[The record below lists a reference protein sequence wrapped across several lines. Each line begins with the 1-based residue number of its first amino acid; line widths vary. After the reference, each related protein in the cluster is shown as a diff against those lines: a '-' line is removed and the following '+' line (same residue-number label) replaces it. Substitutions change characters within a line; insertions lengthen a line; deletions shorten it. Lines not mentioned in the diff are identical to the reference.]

1 MSAHPQPPAQSALPA
16 DRLTA
21 RSTARPPA
29 GAHRSRALV
38 ARLDNLGDVLL
49 TGPAVRAVAARA
61 DVVFL
66 CGPRGRAA
74 VDLLP
79 GVGHVIEWEAPWID
93 PEPHPVSAERCR
105 GLVAQ
110 VQAAA
115 PTSAA
120 LLGSSHQSPLPLAL
134 LLRLAGVER
143 LAAVS
148 HDYAGSLLDHRIPG
162 DPDVHEV
169 ERSLRVVRAL
179 GFPAPGDDR
188 LAVRAAFEREARPPA
203 RHIED
208 GPYVAVHPGASVP
221 ARTLPAARWR
231 DVVGGLVAEGWPVV
245 VTGGAA
251 DRGTVARVVAGR
263 PGVTDVAGTSLAELA
278 GIFAGATAVV
288 TGNTGPMH
296 LAAAVGAPVVAVF
309 APTVPVHRWHPWR
322 VPHVVVG
329 DQGVPCAG
337 CRHQRCPLP
346 VQLCLAHV
354 SVGEIVAAVETLA
367 PARTAGRPPEAAAS

>member
-1 MSAHPQPPAQSALPA
+1 V
-16 DRLTA
+16 
-21 RSTARPPA
+21 
-29 GAHRSRALV
+29 LV

-49 TGPAVRAVAARA
+49 TGPAVRGVATRA

-74 VDLLP
+74 ADLLP
-79 GVGHVIEWEAPWID
+79 GVGQVIEWEAPWID

-105 GLVAQ
+105 ALVEQ

-169 ERSLRVVRAL
+169 ERSLGVVRAL
-179 GFPAPGDDR
+179 GFPPPGDDR
-188 LAVRAAFEREARPPA
+188 LAVSAGCEGGAGPSAR
-203 RHIED
+203 RVED

-221 ARTLPAARWR
+221 ARTLPATRWR
-231 DVVGGLVAEGWPVV
+231 DVVGALAAEGWPVV

-251 DRGTVARVVAGR
+251 DRGTVARVVVGR

-309 APTVPVHRWHPWR
+309 APTVPARRWHPWR

-329 DQGVPCAG
+329 DQDVPCAG

-354 SVGEIVAAVETLA
+354 SAGQIVAAVETLA
-367 PARTAGRPPEAAAS
+367 PARTAARPPEAAAS

>member
-1 MSAHPQPPAQSALPA
+1 MSAPPGPPARSALPA
-16 DRLTA
+16 DRSQA

-29 GAHRSRALV
+29 APHRPRVLV

-61 DVVFL
+61 DVVYL

-79 GVGHVIEWEAPWID
+79 GVGQVIEWEAPWID
-93 PEPHPVSAERCR
+93 PEPDPVSAERCR
-105 GLVAQ
+105 VLAEQ

-120 LLGSSHQSPLPLAL
+120 VLGSSHQSPLPLAL
-134 LLRLAGVER
+134 LLRLAGVTR
-143 LAAVS
+143 TAAVS
-148 HDYAGSLLDHRIPG
+148 HDYAGSLLDHRVPG

-169 ERSLRVVRAL
+169 ERSLGVVRAL
-179 GFPAPGDDR
+179 GFPAPADDR
-188 LAVRAAFEREARPPA
+188 LAVTAGFEREGGAPTR
-203 RHIED
+203 RTQD

-221 ARTLPAARWR
+221 ARTLPATRWR
-231 DVVGGLVAEGWPVV
+231 DVVGALASEGWPVV

-278 GIFAGATAVV
+278 GVFAGATVVV

-309 APTVPVHRWHPWR
+309 APTVPARRWHPWR
-322 VPHVVVG
+322 VPHAVVG

-346 VQLCLAHV
+346 VQICLAHV
-354 SVGEIVAAVETLA
+354 TAGEIVVAVETLA
-367 PARTAGRPPEAAAS
+367 PARTARPPEAAAS

>member
-1 MSAHPQPPAQSALPA
+1 MPPTSRSSRSGNTPPDRHRRVAAPEVDAGLCDRDGTLVVDVPYNGDPARVVPPRRVGRMRLPQAAARLADRGVPPARRRPRELRAHRRHGRRRRCGARRGRPAGAGAQRADTATGGGTRSGRGPPVGGGRPPVGRGAMSAHPEPPARSALPA
-16 DRLTA
+16 DRSPA
-21 RSTARPPA
+21 RSTAGPPA
-29 GAHRSRALV
+29 GHRPRVLV

-49 TGPAVRAVAARA
+49 TGPAVRAVATRA

-79 GVGHVIEWEAPWID
+79 GVGQVIEWEAPWID

-105 GLVAQ
+105 ALVEQ
-110 VQAAA
+110 VEAAA

-169 ERSLRVVRAL
+169 ERSLGVVRAL

-188 LAVRAAFEREARPPA
+188 LAVRAAFEREAR
-203 RHIED
+203 
-208 GPYVAVHPGASVP
+208 
-221 ARTLPAARWR
+221 
-231 DVVGGLVAEGWPVV
+231 
-245 VTGGAA
+245 
-251 DRGTVARVVAGR
+251 
-263 PGVTDVAGTSLAELA
+263 
-278 GIFAGATAVV
+278 
-288 TGNTGPMH
+288 
-296 LAAAVGAPVVAVF
+296 
-309 APTVPVHRWHPWR
+309 
-322 VPHVVVG
+322 
-329 DQGVPCAG
+329 
-337 CRHQRCPLP
+337 
-346 VQLCLAHV
+346 
-354 SVGEIVAAVETLA
+354 
-367 PARTAGRPPEAAAS
+367 